1 MTIYISTGGF
11 SKKSANLAISDLER
25 HGFKNIELSGGLYKK
40 NLFNIIKNKKLN
52 FQIHNYFPPPKVPF
66 VLNLAS
72 LDKRIYKKSLNLVLK
87 AINFSHR
94 LGSGYYSFHAGFLC
108 DVKPSDLGN
117 KIKKKKLNSREIC
130 KKIFIKRVS
139 FIAKY
144 ANKLDIK
151 IMIENNV
158 ITENNLKEFGSNPFL
173 MTDPVECKE
182 ILKELPKNVGLLI
195 DVAHL
200 KVSSRTLKFNPKKM
214 FIDCKKRIFGY
225 HLSDN
230 NGKRD
235 TNHPFTKKSW
245 FWKHLDRSI
254 KYFSIE
260 VYNTS
265 FSKLLSILKIAE
277 KQLK

>member
-11 SKKSANLAISDLER
+11 SKKSTDLAISDLER
-25 HGFKNIELSGGLYKK
+25 YGFKNIELSGGLHKK
-40 NLFNIIKNKKLN
+40 NLFYTIKNKKLN

-72 LDKRIYKKSLNLVLK
+72 LDKRIYQKSLNLVLK
-87 AINFSHR
+87 AINFSNR

-108 DVKPSDLGN
+108 DVNPSDLGN

-158 ITENNLKEFGSNPFL
+158 ITKNNLKEFGSNPFL

-182 ILKELPKNVGLLI
+182 ILKELPRNVGLLI
-195 DVAHL
+195 DVGHL
-200 KVSSRTLKFNPKKM
+200 KVSSRTLKFNPKNM

-235 TNHPFTKKSW
+235 TNAPFTKKSW
-245 FWKHLDRSI
+245 FWKYLDRSI

-265 FSKLLSILKIAE
+265 LSKLLKILKIAE
-277 KQLK
+277 IQLK

>member
-1 MTIYISTGGF
+1 MTIYISTGGL
-11 SKKSANLAISDLER
+11 SEKSTDLAISDLER
-25 HGFKNIELSGGLYKK
+25 YGFKNIELSGGLHKK
-40 NLFNIIKNKKLN
+40 NLFYTIKNKKLN

-72 LDKRIYKKSLNLVLK
+72 LDKRIYQKSLNLVLK

-108 DVKPSDLGN
+108 DVNPSDLGN

-158 ITENNLKEFGSNPFL
+158 ITKNNLKEFGSNPFL

-182 ILKELPKNVGLLI
+182 ILKELPRNVGLLI
-195 DVAHL
+195 DVGHL
-200 KVSSRTLKFNPKKM
+200 KVSSRTLKFNPKNM

-235 TNHPFTKKSW
+235 TNAPFTKKSW
-245 FWKHLDRSI
+245 FWKYLDRSI

-265 FSKLLSILKIAE
+265 LSKLLKILKIAE
-277 KQLK
+277 IQLK

>member
-11 SKKSANLAISDLER
+11 SKKSTDLAISDLER
-25 HGFKNIELSGGLYKK
+25 YGFKNIELSGGPHKK
-40 NLFNIIKNKKLN
+40 NLFYTIKNKKLN

-108 DVKPSDLGN
+108 DVNPSDLGN

-158 ITENNLKEFGSNPFL
+158 ITKNNLKEFGSNPFL

-182 ILKELPKNVGLLI
+182 ILKELPGNVGLLI
-195 DVAHL
+195 DVGHL
-200 KVSSRTLKFNPKKM
+200 KVSSRTLKFNPKNM

-235 TNHPFTKKSW
+235 TNAPFTKKSW
-245 FWKHLDRSI
+245 FWKYLDRSI

-265 FSKLLSILKIAE
+265 LSKLLKILKIAE
-277 KQLK
+277 IQLK

>member
-11 SKKSANLAISDLER
+11 SKKSADFAISNLER
-25 HGFKNIELSGGLYKK
+25 YGFKNIELSGGLYKK
-40 NLFNIIKNKKLN
+40 NLFNLIKNKKLN

-72 LDKRIYKKSLNLVLK
+72 LNKRIYKKSLNLVLNGIK
-87 AINFSHR
+87 LSHR
-94 LGSGYYSFHAGFLC
+94 LGSGFYSFHAGFLC
-108 DVKPSDLGN
+108 DFSQSDLGN
-117 KIKKKKLNSREIC
+117 KIKKKKLNPREIC

-139 FIAKY
+139 LVAKY
-144 ANKLDIK
+144 ASKLDIK

-158 ITENNLKEFGSNPFL
+158 ITKNNLKEFGNNPFL

-182 ILKELPKNVGLLI
+182 ILKKLPKNVGILI

-200 KVSSRTLKFNPKKM
+200 KVSSRTLKFNPKNM

-230 NGKRD
+230 NGKKD
-235 TNHPFTKKSW
+235 TNNSFTKKSW
-245 FWKHLDRSI
+245 FWKYLDRSI

-265 FSKLLSILKIAE
+265 FIKLLKIFKIAE
-277 KQLK
+277 KLLK